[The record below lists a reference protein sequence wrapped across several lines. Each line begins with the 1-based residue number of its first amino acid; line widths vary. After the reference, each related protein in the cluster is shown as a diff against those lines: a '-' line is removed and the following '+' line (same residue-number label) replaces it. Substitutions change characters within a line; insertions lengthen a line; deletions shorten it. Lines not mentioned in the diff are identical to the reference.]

1 MSTISPEIYAPI
13 VDTMFDGITINP
25 GINGAGPEDH
35 IMITTTAFEKIKEF
49 LTANPVGDDYSLRF
63 AARSGGCSGM
73 VYKLGLDNQALEGDR
88 KHNHEGVN
96 FVFDQK
102 SVYYLM
108 GVTLDYIDDVN
119 GSGFVFNNPN
129 NENTCGCSH

>member
-49 LTANPVGDDYSLRF
+49 LMQILLEMIIHFVSLHV
-63 AARSGGCSGM
+63 AADAQEWLQIRTGQSSS
-73 VYKLGLDNQALEGDR
+73 EGDR